1 MQTIYVS
8 IDNNQY
14 LTGYATSEFE
24 NCIQVEADEEF
35 FTRNF
40 SNYKISNRKLVYD
53 DERARKQAQ
62 EKVVRDVTPSTSE
75 QLLSVQLVAA
85 DLFEQNLQL
94 QQQLIDTQIAITEM
108 FESTL

>member
-1 MQTIYVS
+1 MQIIYVS
-8 IDNNQY
+8 VDNNQY

-24 NCIQVEADEEF
+24 ESIQVEADEEF
-35 FTRNF
+35 FTRGF
-40 SNYKISNRKLVYD
+40 TNYKISKKKLVYD

-62 EKVVRDVTPSTSE
+62 EKVLRDATPSTSE
-75 QLLSVQLVAA
+75 QLLSVQLVAT

-94 QQQLIDTQIAITEM
+94 QQQLIDTQIAMTEL